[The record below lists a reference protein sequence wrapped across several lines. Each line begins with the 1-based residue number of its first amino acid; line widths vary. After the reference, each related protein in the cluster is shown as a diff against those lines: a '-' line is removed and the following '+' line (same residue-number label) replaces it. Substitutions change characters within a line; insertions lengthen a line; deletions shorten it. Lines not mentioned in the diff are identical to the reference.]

1 MPVAYGLGYVA
12 GLLVAWVN
20 SFRRETTLSHEA
32 RELPMLLGLAAAM
45 GYIALLARG
54 LLSVP

>member
-1 MPVAYGLGYVA
+1 VAYGLGHVV

-20 SFRRETTLSHEA
+20 SFRRGTTLSHEA
-32 RELPMLLGLAAAM
+32 RELPLQLGLVAAM
-45 GYIALLARG
+45 GYVALLARG